1 MPVRS
6 WIPDCTVELRP
17 HKAAHFYSLDLDDAK
32 HEQDGQR
39 ILCVDAMCLTVPDM
53 RIAKCNVCE
62 ILSVIVKKNWY
73 FLVLTIFIELN
84 LCDCSFIE
92 LIYLKRVV

>member
-1 MPVRS
+1 M
-6 WIPDCTVELRP
+6 
-17 HKAAHFYSLDLDDAK
+17 F
-32 HEQDGQR
+32 
-39 ILCVDAMCLTVPDM
+39 
-53 RIAKCNVCE
+53 NVCE

-92 LIYLKRVV
+92 LIYLKRVVINNRIVIKNYVNATYMPTIKLTQLDRLFYIL